1 MIRQFIHS
9 TLTASLLATLLGLG
23 STHAQNSI
31 GSTVLDNSND
41 TRIEIDS
48 VFGDVP
54 THGYAPVRVSIKN
67 GTTTD
72 RTWTFSFRINSS
84 NNHSYSPDLFT
95 STFRLSAG
103 KQSQAVHDILIPT
116 PTLFYSGYS
125 YGGPR
130 LSVSISGGGYSTEN
144 FNLSNNSTGEAPVIV
159 LSSGIANKNLALLDT
174 EARKRKSAS
183 GGSSFGSS
191 FDPAMLPKNWLGY
204 TGVDVLLITD
214 DEWLDVN
221 PGVRTA
227 VTDWVRLGGT
237 LHIYST
243 KPNLDL
249 EDLGLPSAPG
259 LRDDKLT
266 LGSTK
271 ILEWDGKDLPIKATY
286 NRYEQRHQTNGRH
299 GKLHHLSEG
308 FTRNWGLQDA
318 LGGRQFASWQ
328 VAVILV
334 IFGILVGPVNLF
346 VLAKAGQ
353 RHRLFFTTP
362 IISIGTSLLLIALI
376 FLQDGTGGEG
386 RRLALIAIDE
396 TARKAYQ
403 IQEQVSR
410 TGVLFGSDFDTADPV
425 FISPVPMKKS
435 QWASLSGSRNRGDH
449 NYSLIGQTTLA
460 GDWFKSRSEQSQYIE
475 TITATRARIE
485 RLPGDDAGPSLV
497 SGLDV
502 TIETL
507 YYIDDAGEVWRST
520 AAVPVGQK
528 AQLQAIDTAT
538 FESELKKITRLASAK
553 LGSRISDLQSK
564 NGSFFAITNASSPLV
579 PTLSAI
585 AWNDDITIIHGQVTS
600 PE

>member
-1 MIRQFIHS
+1 LIHH
-9 TLTASLLATLLGLG
+9 TLTATLLATLFGAG
-23 STHAQNSI
+23 TTHAQNNI
-31 GSTVLDNSND
+31 GNTVLDNRND
-41 TRIEIDS
+41 TRIEIVS

-72 RTWTFSFRINSS
+72 RTWTFSFSINS
-84 NNHSYSPDLFT
+84 NTNHSYAPDLFT
-95 STFRLSAG
+95 STFRLSAD
-103 KQSQAVHDILIPT
+103 KQSQAVHDVLVPI
-116 PTLFYSGYS
+116 PTLFTSGYS

-130 LSVSISGGGYSTEN
+130 LNVDISGGGYGSERHY
-144 FNLSNNSTGEAPVIV
+144 LDSNTTGDSPITV
-159 LSSGIANKNLALLDT
+159 LSSGIANKNLSLLND
-174 EARKRKSAS
+174 EARKRTSSS
-183 GGSSFGSS
+183 GGSNFGSS
-191 FDPAMLPKNWLGY
+191 FDPAMLPNNWLGY

-214 DEWLDVN
+214 DEWIDVN

-227 VTDWVRLGGT
+227 VTDWVRLGGA

-259 LRDDKLT
+259 KRSDKLT
-266 LGSTK
+266 LGTAE
-271 ILEWDGKDLPIKATY
+271 IYQWDGKDLDIKATY
-286 NRYEQRHQTNGRH
+286 NSYQQRYKKDILNAKRQS
-299 GKLHHLSEG
+299 LSKD
-308 FTRNWGLQDA
+308 FISNWGLQNA
-318 LGGRQFASWQ
+318 LGGRKFASWQ

-346 VLAKAGQ
+346 VFAKAGQ

-362 IISIGTSLLLIALI
+362 IISIGTSLLLIVLI

-386 RRLALIAIDE
+386 RRLALVAIDE

-410 TGVLFGSDFDTADPV
+410 TGVLFGNDFATDEPA
-425 FISPVPMKKS
+425 FISAVPMGKS
-435 QWASLSGSRNRGDH
+435 QWASLSGTRNRGDH
-449 NYSLIGQTTLA
+449 SYSLIDQTTFA

-485 RLPGDDAGPSLV
+485 RLPGDDTTPTLV

-528 AQLQAIDTAT
+528 AQLQASDTAT
-538 FESELKKITRLASAK
+538 FESELKKLTDLASAK

-564 NGSFFAITNASSPLV
+564 HGSFFAITNASNPLV
-579 PTLSAI
+579 PTLSSV
-585 AWNDDITIIHGQVTS
+585 AWNDDITIIHGQVTT